1 MFVFMLAN
9 NIDVQ
14 LHIMINDI
22 VDLVIVIKWLIPL
35 SLNSI

>member
-22 VDLVIVIKWLIPL
+22 VDLVIVIK
-35 SLNSI
+35 